1 MSAFHTLT
9 YNARRV
15 RQTLSTFDNGSQV
28 LRSMASRSTDDLI
41 FETQGLTI
49 ACPNVPGARLPV
61 YEVFAEDG
69 YRLRWFAGDLGPAP
83 TVLDIGAHIGCFS
96 LFCAAQFPG
105 ARVEAYEPTPT
116 TSQYL
121 DTNIATNQLA
131 ERVHSHRSA
140 VGATS
145 GMLRMTDDG
154 VASVHN
160 GVLHLGDTGASTFE
174 VPCSSLADAFEAAGG
189 AVDFI
194 KIDAEGAEYDI
205 VLNAPPELWKTV
217 RRVVMEYHPLP
228 GRSFDELTSFFEAS
242 GLHLA
247 RHEPTAP
254 GLGLAWFSRDPLP

>member
-9 YNARRV
+9 YSARRV
-15 RQTLSTFDNGSQV
+15 RQTLSAFDNGSQV
-28 LRSMASRSTDDLI
+28 LRSMASRSSGDLV
-41 FETQGLTI
+41 FETQGLI
-49 ACPNVPGARLPV
+49 VSCPNVPGARLPV

-69 YRLRWFAGDLGPAP
+69 YRITWFAEGLGPAP

-96 LFCAAQFPG
+96 LLFAAKFPG
-105 ARVEAYEPTPT
+105 ARIEAFEPTPT

-121 DTNIATNQLA
+121 DKNISANQLA
-131 ERVHSHRSA
+131 DRVHAHRSA
-140 VGATS
+140 VGAAS
-145 GMLRMTDDG
+145 GTLRMTDDG

-174 VPCSSLADAFEAAGG
+174 VPCASLADAFAASGG
-189 AVDFI
+189 EVDFI

-205 VLNAPPELWKTV
+205 VLNSPPELWKTV
-217 RRVVMEYHPLP
+217 RRVVMEHHPLP
-228 GRSFDELTSFFEAS
+228 GRSFAELTAFFEAS

-254 GLGLAWFSRDPLP
+254 ELGLAWFSRDSLP